1 MTTSFELA
9 AILDNER
16 KRQALTISEVIKR
29 TGVSRAAI
37 YRLFKGGDVQ
47 LTTLLAVTDL
57 LGLDLLAMRTD
68 VARLMPDTADGLS
81 GMSAATRKTLAQEKS
96 RQREA
101 AAPGPLS
108 AVAARAARLQGRLQT
123 SH

>member
-1 MTTSFELA
+1 M
-9 AILDNER
+9 
-16 KRQALTISEVIKR
+16 
-29 TGVSRAAI
+29 
-37 YRLFKGGDVQ
+37 Q

-57 LGLDLLAMRTD
+57 LGLDLLPMRTD

-81 GMSAATRKTLAQEKS
+81 GISAATRRTLAQDKN

-101 AAPGPLS
+101 VPGPLS
-108 AVAARAARLQGRLQT
+108 AVAARAARLQGKLQT

>member
-16 KRQALTISEVIKR
+16 KRQALTISDVIKR
-29 TGVSRAAI
+29 TGVSRAAV

-47 LTTLLAVTDL
+47 LTTLLAVTNL

-68 VARLMPDTADGLS
+68 VARLMPDAAS
-81 GMSAATRKTLAQEKS
+81 EVSAVTRRALAQEKN
-96 RQREA
+96 RQRE

-108 AVAARAARLQGRLQT
+108 AVAARAARLQGRLQGT
-123 SH
+123 H

>member
-1 MTTSFELA
+1 MTTSLELA

-68 VARLMPDTADGLS
+68 VARLMPDTADGV
-81 GMSAATRKTLAQEKS
+81 SAATRKTLAQEKS

-101 AAPGPLS
+101 APGPLS
-108 AVAARAARLQGRLQT
+108 AVAARAARLQGKLQLP
-123 SH
+123 H

>member
-68 VARLMPDTADGLS
+68 VARLMPDTADGV
-81 GMSAATRKTLAQEKS
+81 SAATRKTLAQEKN

-108 AVAARAARLQGRLQT
+108 AVAARAARLQGKLQT